1 MAHILVVDDDIDICN
16 LLEKFLKRNGYQVD
30 TALTGKLALEKISNT
45 TYDLCFCDFR
55 LSDMEGRDFI
65 TRSHE
70 IFPYLKIVII
80 TGYSDVRTSVDVMK
94 RGALDYIIK
103 PLIPDEILNIINNA
117 IALPEQPRAI
127 TTAPVASST
136 GTATKKHT
144 GKHQKESEFIV
155 GVSPSAQTMHNEVK
169 LVASTNFSVVIYG
182 ESGAGKE
189 NIARTIHDLSQR
201 KSNPFIAI
209 DCGAL
214 TKELAGS
221 ELWGHEKGA
230 FTGALNAKPGQFE
243 LANGGTIFLDE
254 IANLSYEIQVG
265 LLRLVQERKLRRVG
279 GTRDIEIDVRI
290 IVASNENLAEAVK
303 KGKFRE
309 DLYYRFNEFNV
320 NVPALREMP
329 DDILSFATH
338 FLEKANR
345 ELNKEITGFDDEVI
359 RLFKTYKWPGNLRE
373 MRNVV
378 RRSALL
384 SNGQRISVS
393 CLPQEIVNHDKFIT
407 PVFEEFQQ
415 QEVQQT
421 TSGSVSQTNFSG
433 IPDLK
438 GASANAEAEIIKKVL
453 EEVKYNRTKAAE
465 KLGID
470 RKTLFNKMKLYNL

>member
-1 MAHILVVDDDIDICN
+1 M
-16 LLEKFLKRNGYQVD
+16 
-30 TALTGKLALEKISNT
+30 
-45 TYDLCFCDFR
+45 
-55 LSDMEGRDFI
+55 
-65 TRSHE
+65 
-70 IFPYLKIVII
+70 
-80 TGYSDVRTSVDVMK
+80 
-94 RGALDYIIK
+94 
-103 PLIPDEILNIINNA
+103 
-117 IALPEQPRAI
+117 
-127 TTAPVASST
+127 
-136 GTATKKHT
+136 
-144 GKHQKESEFIV
+144 
-155 GVSPSAQTMHNEVK
+155 
-169 LVASTNFSVVIYG
+169 
-182 ESGAGKE
+182 
-189 NIARTIHDLSQR
+189 
-201 KSNPFIAI
+201 
-209 DCGAL
+209 
-214 TKELAGS
+214 
-221 ELWGHEKGA
+221 
-230 FTGALNAKPGQFE
+230 
-243 LANGGTIFLDE
+243 
-254 IANLSYEIQVG
+254 
-265 LLRLVQERKLRRVG
+265 
-279 GTRDIEIDVRI
+279 
-290 IVASNENLAEAVK
+290 
-303 KGKFRE
+303 
-309 DLYYRFNEFNV
+309 
-320 NVPALREMP
+320 EMP